1 MIYYTKVGPSI
12 GEVEPIFIPQGH
24 WFIII
29 RRMEYVLCLNTHPH
43 AYILALHWQNCV
55 APIKAIAINISS
67 FCKNPPKKVSKLLW

>member
-1 MIYYTKVGPSI
+1 MIYYTKVGPSH

-29 RRMEYVLCLNTHPH
+29 NSKECLMPK
-43 AYILALHWQNCV
+43 YLPKHWQNCV
-55 APIKAIAINISS
+55 APIKPIAINISS